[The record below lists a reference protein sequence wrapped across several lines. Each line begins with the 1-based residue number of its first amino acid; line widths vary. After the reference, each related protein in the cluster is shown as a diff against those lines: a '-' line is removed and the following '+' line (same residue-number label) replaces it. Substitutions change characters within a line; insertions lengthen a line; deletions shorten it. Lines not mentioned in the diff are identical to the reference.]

1 MAAREID
8 LDKVV
13 DYRAEYTA
21 VVQKYKLTGDKLTG
35 LCPFH
40 EDRNNSVSVDLKT
53 GKWHCFAEDRGGNF
67 VSFWAEFH
75 GVDTKEAYKQILEK
89 YGVSTEA
96 PKPAK
101 KEKAA
106 VLEGFSLAE
115 YAFAKH
121 LPEEWLAK
129 TCRLETRKDRNNGT
143 EWLYIPYYNAA
154 GEESTYRKRYAHKDF
169 RWRTGSSGKICLYGE
184 WRIPEFANAGYA
196 VMVEGES
203 DTQSLWYMGIPAI
216 GVPGASMFKPEQSS
230 VLQGL
235 KLYLHHVPDG
245 GGYAI
250 MAGLQ
255 QFIDAVDHL
264 KFTGE
269 DIDYLRS
276 TKAFDEKFLTYLANF
291 KLHCNIW
298 AIEEGMPIFPQEPIV
313 TVEGPAIECQLLET
327 LLLVT
332 FNHQCLIATKA
343 NRIVRSAAGRPVMEF
358 GARRAQG
365 YDAAY
370 FGARASYIG
379 GCGSTSCVMAARDFG
394 IPASGTM
401 AHSWVQMFPTEY
413 DAFKKYAE
421 MYPDAC
427 VLLVDTYNVLRHG
440 VPDAIKVFDEVLKP
454 MGKRPKGVRIDSGDI
469 AYLSKKARQMLD
481 AAGYPDCTVCASNS
495 LDEYIVRDLIL
506 QGARVDSFGI
516 GENMITAK
524 SDPVFGGVYKLAAV
538 KEDDGSYTPKMKLS
552 ESVEKMTIPCLKKV
566 WRIYDEDG
574 KAQADLITMADEVVD
589 TKNGITLFDPIETWK
604 ECTYVNSTARC
615 ISTPIY
621 ENGKRVYTSPNLA
634 DIRKF
639 CKAQV
644 GTLWDE
650 VKRFENPHRYYVDLS
665 RNLWDTRSELLKK
678 LSK

>member
-1 MAAREID
+1 MNLPRVFFSRKGAFIAMTERNLTMLTDFYEFTMANGYFEKGMGNR
-8 LDKVV
+8 
-13 DYRAEYTA
+13 RAYF
-21 VVQKYKLTGDKLTG
+21 DM
-35 LCPFH
+35 F
-40 EDRNNSVSVDLKT
+40 
-53 GKWHCFAEDRGGNF
+53 
-67 VSFWAEFH
+67 
-75 GVDTKEAYKQILEK
+75 
-89 YGVSTEA
+89 
-96 PKPAK
+96 
-101 KEKAA
+101 
-106 VLEGFSLAE
+106 
-115 YAFAKH
+115 
-121 LPEEWLAK
+121 
-129 TCRLETRKDRNNGT
+129 
-143 EWLYIPYYNAA
+143 
-154 GEESTYRKRYAHKDF
+154 F
-169 RWRTGSSGKICLYGE
+169 RR
-184 WRIPEFANAGYA
+184 
-196 VMVEGES
+196 
-203 DTQSLWYMGIPAI
+203 
-216 GVPGASMFKPEQSS
+216 
-230 VLQGL
+230 
-235 KLYLHHVPDG
+235 VPDG

-421 MYPDAC
+421 MYPDNC

-454 MGKRPKGVRIDSGDI
+454 MGKRPKGIRIDSGDI
-469 AYLSKKARQMLD
+469 AYLSKKARKMLD
-481 AAGYPDCTVCASNS
+481 EAGWTECKITVSNS
-495 LDEYIVRDLIL
+495 LDEILIQDLLL
-506 QGARVDSFGI
+506 QGAQIDSFGV
-516 GENMITAK
+516 GERLITAR
-524 SDPVFGGVYKLAAV
+524 SEPVFGGVYKLVAF
-538 KEDDGSYTPKMKLS
+538 EDEQGNVVPKIKLS
-552 ESVEKMTIPCLKKV
+552 ENVAKITTPHYKKLYRLFANDTGKAIGD
-566 WRIYDEDG
+566 WMCTYDEDVTSNLAEDG
-574 KAQADLITMADEVVD
+574 SLTI
-589 TKNGITLFDPIETWK
+589 FDPDSTWK
-604 ECTYVNSTARC
+604 KKTLTSFSAQELQK
-615 ISTPIY
+615 PIFL
-621 ENGKRVYTSPNLA
+621 NGELVYDMPTL
-634 DIRKF
+634 DEIQRY
-639 CKAQV
+639 CQAQME
-644 GTLWDE
+644 TLWDE
-650 VKRFENPHRYYVDLS
+650 VKRFDNPHNYYVDLS
-665 RNLWDTRSELLKK
+665 QKLWDIKYDLLTHHK
-678 LSK
+678 